1 MFDSLYIHHKGLFLI
16 LITLTKVCEI
26 LRLNN
31 DRAICFGIIEN
42 IFTMSVYNM
51 SLP

>member
-1 MFDSLYIHHKGLFLI
+1 MFDSSYIHHKGLFLI
-16 LITLTKVCEI
+16 LITLTKFCEI

-31 DRAICFGIIEN
+31 DKAVCFGIIET
-42 IFTMSVYNM
+42 IFTISVCNM